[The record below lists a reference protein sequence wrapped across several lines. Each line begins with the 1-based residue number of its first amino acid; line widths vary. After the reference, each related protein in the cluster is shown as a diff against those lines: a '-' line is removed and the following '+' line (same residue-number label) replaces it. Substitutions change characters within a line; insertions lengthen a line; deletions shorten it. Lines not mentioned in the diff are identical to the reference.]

1 MQLNCCV
8 RNRKIF
14 LFCQLWWWSSAAAV
28 FASAATEATADS
40 KTDSDIAHDVHE
52 YFYVNPNADPARIV
66 VGSCHSQLF
75 DSTQMWEMIH
85 GRRPTAFIWGGD
97 SVYGDDQPPRS
108 NPPPPSADTDNVDP
122 IKPQIIK
129 AVTKNKNNRG
139 GWRREGTP
147 FHMKELYTALRNHP
161 TYSKLVGGGGG
172 EKDDDN
178 GCHIFG
184 TLDDH
189 DYGTNN
195 GDSTFRY
202 KYDNGIEF
210 LRFLGMLDGHPGNEN
225 ELEGRHGQKQKQ
237 LPVMARRALEG
248 KGVYGVQ
255 VYDFSH
261 SKRSERVLTDEE
273 AGIDPDVFVG
283 DETTIP
289 SDSSRGS
296 SNDNTNASS
305 DVKDNNRLVAVFV
318 LDIRT
323 NKSPWPKRL
332 FHRDVD
338 GDFLGDE
345 QWAWFETALQ
355 RSNAAVNIIVSGIQ
369 VHPAYMNNQV
379 ENWAAFPTSQHR
391 LYQTILKSGASSPIL
406 ISGDVHMSQLMK
418 KDCRR
423 RKQQERRSL
432 YEITTSGIT
441 HSWGSRDRSI
451 CGTPSKSKLCYFY
464 PFNLWMGIIAHL
476 AHYLIPLKSIIL
488 FHEDPST
495 ESRTATAN
503 SSSSADTG
511 AITKTSLQ
519 YTLQRNVAELDFDF
533 DKRMVIVRILSDT
546 GTTLLKQDWSFDAL
560 NGRGDEGK
568 KKEDNDGSIFSS
580 SSVLLDEERYERSK
594 RIVLR
599 HQGTTIDQEK
609 KRSSTSFPTDSSVS
623 NFYTDDDFVCVS
635 HRGEPTLLHF
645 VLATA
650 SAVTIMFLGLFS
662 PFILLVALGLY
673 YLKMKK
679 PEKTS
684 ATTGD
689 KVRSGTSNKSKRE

>member
-1 MQLNCCV
+1 M
-8 RNRKIF
+8 
-14 LFCQLWWWSSAAAV
+14 V
-28 FASAATEATADS
+28 FASAAAEAAADT
-40 KTDSDIAHDVHE
+40 KTDSDIVHHVHE
-52 YFYVNPNADPARIV
+52 YFDVDPDADPARIV

-75 DSTQMWEMIH
+75 NSTQMWEMIH

-97 SVYGDDQPPRS
+97 SVYGDDQPPRL
-108 NPPPPSADTDNVDP
+108 NPPPPTEDTDEVDP
-122 IKPQIIK
+122 TEFQTTKV
-129 AVTKNKNNRG
+129 VTKNKNNGG

-147 FHMKELYTALRNHP
+147 SHMKDLYTALRNHP
-161 TYSKLVGGGGG
+161 SYSKLVGGGGNDSG
-172 EKDDDN
+172 GGDDDKDDDG

-210 LRFLGMLDGHPGNEN
+210 LRFLGMLDGHSGN

-261 SKRSERVLTDEE
+261 SKRSKRVLTDEQ
-273 AGIDPDVFVG
+273 AGIDPDVVVDD
-283 DETTIP
+283 DEDKTTIP
-289 SDSSRGS
+289 SDSSRS
-296 SNDNTNASS
+296 SSHDNRKASS
-305 DVKDNNRLVAVFV
+305 DVNDNNRLVAVFV

-345 QWAWFETALQ
+345 QWTWFESALE
-355 RSNAAVNIIVSGIQ
+355 RSNAAVNIIISGIQ

-441 HSWGSRDRSI
+441 HSWGSSDRSI
-451 CGTPSKSKLCYFY
+451 CGTPSKSKLCYFF
-464 PFNLWMGIIAHL
+464 PFNLWMGLIAHL

-488 FHEDPST
+488 NHAGLSK
-495 ESRTATAN
+495 ESRAATAN
-503 SSSSADTG
+503 SSPSTETG
-511 AITKTSLQ
+511 NIAKTSLQ

-533 DKRMVIVRILSDT
+533 DQRMVIVRILSET
-546 GTTLLKQDWSFDAL
+546 GTVILNQNWSFDAL
-560 NGRGDEGK
+560 NGGIHERTE
-568 KKEDNDGSIFSS
+568 KEANHGSNFSS
-580 SSVLLDEERYERSK
+580 SFVLLGEEQYEQSK
-594 RIVLR
+594 RILLG
-599 HQGTTIDQEK
+599 HQGTTIDEEK
-609 KRSSTSFPTDSSVS
+609 QRSSTSFPTDSPDYNLYV
-623 NFYTDDDFVCVS
+623 DDDFVCVS

-645 VLATA
+645 VIATA
-650 SAVTIMFLGLFS
+650 FTVTIMFLGLFS
-662 PFILLVALGLY
+662 PFILLVAVGLY
-673 YLKMKK
+673 YVRKNK
-679 PEKTS
+679 PARAGQTI
-684 ATTGD
+684 GD
-689 KVRSGTSNKSKRE
+689 KARKETSNKSKEE